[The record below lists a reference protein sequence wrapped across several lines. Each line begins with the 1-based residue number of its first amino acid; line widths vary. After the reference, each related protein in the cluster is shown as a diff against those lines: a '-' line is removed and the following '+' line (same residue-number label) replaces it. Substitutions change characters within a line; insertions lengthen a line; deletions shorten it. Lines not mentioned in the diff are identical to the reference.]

1 MRTACGCAARRLQ
14 RYGAAMPLLP
24 RKPGDLPPL
33 MSRREALDRFEQH
46 TKHCPDCQ
54 RVRVLRLR
62 APAGGCALPACLHAR
77 RCGVLRGAHVLTPAP
92 AAWLPRRR

>member
-1 MRTACGCAARRLQ
+1 MPGTSDTGVAAWRAWLS

-24 RKPGDLPPL
+24 RRPQDLPPL

-54 RVRVLRLR
+54 RVS
-62 APAGGCALPACLHAR
+62 GTGWGWGSFH
-77 RCGVLRGAHVLTPAP
+77 
-92 AAWLPRRR
+92 